1 MPSSASSGSTRMDRR
16 AVLKWMALAAA
27 TTPLLESG
35 FHAATASAA
44 TGYGTDPDL
53 TRNYKPGDVWPLTL
67 TDAQRSTAAAL
78 CDTIIPADSQGPG
91 AAAVGVHDFI
101 DEWISAPYPDQ
112 QGARQPILDG
122 LAWLDAEGRRRFGK
136 DFAELDADQS
146 AAICRD
152 VCHAPDAKPEFAAAA
167 AFFALFRDLTSGGF
181 HSTPVGAKDL
191 GYVGNIPLAEFAGPP
206 PEVLRHLGLG

>member
-1 MPSSASSGSTRMDRR
+1 MEDHLLPRLGRR
-16 AVLKWMALAAA
+16 QAIKWMLAASAGAALARGA
-27 TTPLLESG
+27 SG
-35 FHAATASAA
+35 ASAA
-44 TGYGTDPDL
+44 KGYGRDAVLNKT
-53 TRNYKPGDVWPLTL
+53 YAPGDFWPLTF
-67 TDAQRSTAAAL
+67 TPHQRRTAAAL
-78 CDTIIPADSQGPG
+78 CAVIIPAEGDVPS
-91 AAAVGVHDFI
+91 AADLKVHDFI